1 MNLYPYVRMQQN
13 IIRIIKNKDI
23 FWYEQQLVGIK
34 KRKKFANKVEDVKAR
49 KKMKADLK
57 REQRGAKRAEKQ
69 SLDKWIDNEI
79 NGIENKY

>member
-1 MNLYPYVRMQQN
+1 M
-13 IIRIIKNKDI
+13 KNKDI

-57 REQRGAKRAEKQ
+57 REQRNAKRAEKQ
-69 SLDKWIDNEI
+69 TLEKWVKNEI